1 MYPTESQDL
10 YLERLEDKLHSSIT
24 AVLYD
29 TTGQRNDHRVKRRF
43 PKPMSNEDVQSIIS
57 AINKFT
63 AMNKPLLW
71 RRYHK
76 EAYNQKNFESY
87 MTQYQILTNYYDL
100 PLESE
105 LVRSFT
111 EWDQNKPRG

>member
-29 TTGQRNDHRVKRRF
+29 TTGQRNEHAIKRRF

-76 EAYNQKNFESY
+76 EEFNQKNFESY
-87 MTQYQILTNYYDL
+87 ITQYQILTNYYDL

-105 LVRSFT
+105 LVSSLT
-111 EWDQNKPRG
+111 EWDQKKPRG